1 MEHIEAVLIHGP
13 TPLADVEDLMKA
25 LYYETKDKVS
35 NGYAKVI
42 MCGEIKENLLINIKI
57 SPLAMISYK
66 SQYYRTSMYLSF
78 QIQHIGTLM
87 QFVNS
92 ARVKQTPAEAMIKL

>member
-42 MCGEIKENLLINIKI
+42 MCGEIKKNPLVNIKI
-57 SPLAMISYK
+57 SPLAMISHK
-66 SQYYRTSMYLSF
+66 SQHYRTIVDLSF
-78 QIQHIGTLM
+78 
-87 QFVNS
+87 
-92 ARVKQTPAEAMIKL
+92 